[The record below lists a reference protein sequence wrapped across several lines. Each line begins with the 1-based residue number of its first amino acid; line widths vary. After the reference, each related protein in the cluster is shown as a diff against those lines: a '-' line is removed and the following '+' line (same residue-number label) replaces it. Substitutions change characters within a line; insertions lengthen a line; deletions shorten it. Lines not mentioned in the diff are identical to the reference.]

1 VIKASLFL
9 IAVLLIV
16 GSGYAYWLCQQSMP
30 IVDGVV
36 SVPELDSQVK
46 VRFDQSEVPYILA
59 VTEKDLFA
67 SQGFVTAS
75 QRMFQMDMLRRAA
88 RGELSEVFGSTCLAH
103 DKLART
109 LGFTRIAKIQ
119 QAALKPETKAKLKA
133 YCDGVNAYI
142 SESEQRTPLEFMVL
156 AYRPHQW
163 QITDTLAILS
173 FLQYNLD
180 ESWRLDDFR
189 TRVLTKVGPK
199 LASELFDQP
208 LSDKTVST
216 SYALPD
222 LQNKIGN
229 LEIGNLKFSN
239 LLVPPNPS
247 WGSSAW
253 TISAT
258 LSNSKGC
265 LLACDRHG
273 PFSFPDLWYSC
284 SLEGPNIHVA
294 GATIPGVPGI
304 LFGRNEKIAW
314 AANSFKADCQDLFVE
329 QFSDKFPSKY
339 RVPFG
344 WSTADELTEEIGQ
357 RFRENVIQKISVT
370 RHGPVLS
377 MNDNVG
383 VALAWSGFQQKQ
395 SVFDTLWKINKAKD
409 WGEFRDA
416 LKTYTGSPQ
425 TFLCADSKGNI
436 GLQVAGTIP
445 TRKSDKEKD
454 GFRFSDGST
463 LLPGWLD
470 QNLWGDPIVFDDLP
484 SAFNSSDGFLVAD
497 DAKYSGMY
505 LNSNKVIPRRISDV
519 LAQYR
524 RSNQHPDLPEMS
536 SLQGDQQAYLEATIT
551 SELAKAAKRTESINI
566 YEQKALSIL
575 QKSDNQLRGDNASAS
590 IYEVFINNLMR
601 RILEPKLGAP
611 MMQEYVQRWPRW
623 TEFVEK
629 VLREKPKDLL
639 PPEGQAYDVFLLTT
653 FVDTLKDL
661 RLAFKTEEPSKWTW
675 RSLHQI
681 NFRDILKGEITG
693 PAYWALFP
701 FAPSTVGVGGDQDS
715 VFNCNYQIDKLPA
728 HYNSDSGP
736 LVRTVIDMADDDKF
750 YQTLTLGQS
759 GHLPSFHR
767 TDQVRS
773 WINCDP
779 QAMAFSRT
787 QLDRQLQHTLILTNR
802 YQ

>member
-1 VIKASLFL
+1 
-9 IAVLLIV
+9 
-16 GSGYAYWLCQQSMP
+16 M
-30 IVDGVV
+30 
-36 SVPELDSQVK
+36 PELDSQVK
-46 VRFDQSEVPYILA
+46 VRFDQSEVPYIQA
-59 VTEKDLFA
+59 TTEKDLFA

-88 RGELSEVFGSTCLAH
+88 HGELSEVFGNACLAH
-103 DKLART
+103 DKLAHT
-109 LGFTRIAKIQ
+109 LGFTRLAKIQ
-119 QAALKPETKAKLKA
+119 QAALKADSKVRLKA

-142 SESEQRTPLEFMVL
+142 SESEQRTPLEFMIL
-156 AYRPHQW
+156 GYRPHQW
-163 QITDTLAILS
+163 QVQDTLAILS
-173 FLQYNLD
+173 YLQYNLD
-180 ESWRLDDFR
+180 ESWHLDDLR
-189 TRVLTKVGPK
+189 TRVLSKVGPK
-199 LASELFDQP
+199 LASQLFDQP
-208 LSDKTVST
+208 LTDKTVST
-216 SYALPD
+216 SYALPN
-222 LQNKIGN
+222 LQMNWQNKIGN
-229 LEIGNLKFSN
+229 LIT
-239 LLVPPNPS
+239 PPNVS

-253 TISAT
+253 TISGQ

-273 PFSFPDLWYSC
+273 PFGFPDLWYSC
-284 SLEGPNIHVA
+284 SLEGPNNIHVA

-304 LFGRNEKIAW
+304 MFGRNEKIAW

-344 WSTADELTEEIGQ
+344 WSTADELTEEIHQ
-357 RFRENVIQKISVT
+357 RFRDNVIQKIAVT

-383 VALAWSGFQQKQ
+383 VALCWGGFQQKQ
-395 SVFDTLWKINKAKD
+395 SAFETIWAINKAKD
-409 WGEFRDA
+409 WGEFRNA
-416 LKTYTGSPQ
+416 LKTYTGSPH

-470 QNLWGDPIVFDDLP
+470 SNLWGDPIAFDDLP

-497 DAKYSGMY
+497 DSKYTGMY

-519 LAQYR
+519 LTQYR
-524 RSNQHPDLPEMS
+524 RSSQHPDLPEMS

-551 SELAKAAKRTESINI
+551 SELGKAAKRTESINV

-590 IYEVFINNLMR
+590 IYIVFINNLMR

-611 MMQEYVQRWPRW
+611 MLQEYVQRWPRW
-623 TEFVEK
+623 TEFVEQ
-629 VLREKPKDLL
+629 VLREKPKELM

-661 RLAFKTEEPSKWTW
+661 RLAFKADEPTKWTW
-675 RSLHQI
+675 HSLHQI
-681 NFRDILKGEITG
+681 SFRDILKDQLSA
-693 PAYWALFP
+693 PAYWTLFL
-701 FAPSTVGVGGDQDS
+701 FAPSTVGVGGDQDC
-715 VFNCNYQIDKLPA
+715 VFNCNYGIDKQPA
-728 HYNSDSGP
+728 HYFSNSGP

-779 QAMAFSRT
+779 HAMAFSRT
-787 QLDRQLQHTLILTNR
+787 QLDKQLQHTLVLTNR
-802 YQ
+802 YE

>member
-1 VIKASLFL
+1 
-9 IAVLLIV
+9 
-16 GSGYAYWLCQQSMP
+16 M
-30 IVDGVV
+30 DGVV
-36 SVPELDSQVK
+36 SVPELDAQVK
-46 VRFDQSEVPYILA
+46 VRFDQSEVPYILGT
-59 VTEKDLFA
+59 TEKDLYA

-88 RGELSEVFGSTCLAH
+88 RGELSEVFGSACLAH

-109 LGFTRIAKIQ
+109 LGFARLAKIQ
-119 QAALKPETKAKLKA
+119 QAALKADTKARLKA

-163 QITDTLAILS
+163 QVTDTLAIMS

-189 TRVLTKVGPK
+189 TRVLSKVGPK
-199 LASELFDQP
+199 LASQLFDQP
-208 LSDKTVST
+208 LVDKTVST

-222 LQNKIGN
+222 FQNKVG
-229 LEIGNLKFSN
+229 N
-239 LLVPPNPS
+239 LLVPPNVS

-253 TISAT
+253 IISGQ

-273 PFSFPDLWYSC
+273 PFGFPDLWYSC
-284 SLEGPNIHVA
+284 SLEGPSIHVA

-304 LFGRNEKIAW
+304 LFGRNDKIGW

-344 WSTADELTEEIGQ
+344 WSTADELTEEIGV
-357 RFRENVIQKISVT
+357 RFRDNVIEKIAVT

-383 VALAWSGFQQKQ
+383 VALSWSGFQQKQ
-395 SVFDTLWKINKAKD
+395 SAIETIFKINKAKD
-409 WGEFRDA
+409 WGEFHDA
-416 LKTYTGSPQ
+416 LKTYTGSPH

-436 GLQVAGTIP
+436 GLQVAGSIP
-445 TRKSDKEKD
+445 TRKSDREKD
-454 GFRFSDGST
+454 GYRFSDCTT
-463 LLPGWLD
+463 LLPGWSD
-470 QNLWGDPIVFDDLP
+470 QNLWGEPIPFDDLP

-497 DAKYSGMY
+497 DAKYTGMY

-524 RSNQHPDLPEMS
+524 KASQHPDLPEMS

-551 SELAKAAKRTESINI
+551 SELAKAAKRTESINV

-590 IYEVFINNLMR
+590 IYVVFINNLMR
-601 RILEPKLGAP
+601 RILEPKLGASLLG
-611 MMQEYVQRWPRW
+611 EYVERWPRW

-629 VLREKPKDLL
+629 VLRERPKDLM
-639 PPEGQAYDVFLLTT
+639 PPEGQEYDIFLLTT

-661 RLAFKTEEPSKWTW
+661 RLAFKTEDPTKWTW
-675 RSLHQI
+675 KSLHQI
-681 NFRDILKGEITG
+681 NFRDILKAQLSS
-693 PAYWALFP
+693 PAYWTLFP
-701 FAPSTVGVGGDQDS
+701 FAPSTVGVGGDQDC
-715 VFNCNYQIDKLPA
+715 VFNCNYKIDAQPRF
-728 HYNSDSGP
+728 NSDSGP

-779 QAMAFSRT
+779 QALAFSRN
-787 QLDRQLQHTLILTNR
+787 QLDKQLQHTLILSNR